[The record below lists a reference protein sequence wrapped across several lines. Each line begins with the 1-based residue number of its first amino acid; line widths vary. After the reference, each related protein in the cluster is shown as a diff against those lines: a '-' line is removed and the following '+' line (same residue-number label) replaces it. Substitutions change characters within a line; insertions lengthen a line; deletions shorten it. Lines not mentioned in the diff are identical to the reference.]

1 MSGAKLKESYDANT
15 GLSVLLE
22 LERAESK
29 IKQQ

>member
-1 MSGAKLKESYDANT
+1 MSGAKLKDSYDANM